1 MKKQDQGLVSFSIYE
16 SVESVLAAGCT
27 GLINLRHLFSF
38 LFYGSKINRL
48 LPKSLER
55 SPAVGDFYGTG
66 IEIWAEFGPGRQLLR
81 LVFSCFH
88 GQKKILK
95 NILDGENIFGVE

>member
-38 LFYGSKINRL
+38 FFYGSKINRATASRIAF
-48 LPKSLER
+48 KSNCMDEKI
-55 SPAVGDFYGTG
+55 
-66 IEIWAEFGPGRQLLR
+66 IESL
-81 LVFSCFH
+81 
-88 GQKKILK
+88 KI
-95 NILDGENIFGVE
+95 